1 MDIKRIGALRPLA
14 LAVWVALVA
23 PGAALAQQADEP
35 KEDKK
40 SAVDLERIVVTA
52 TPSTGVSTMRS
63 SVSVSTTTVEQIQA
77 SQAQSAAE
85 ALRSI
90 PGVRSESSGGEG
102 NANIT
107 VRGVPISAGGARYVQ
122 LQENGLPVILFG
134 DIAFATSDMF
144 VRVDNSLDQLQVV
157 RGGSASTAATN
168 SPGGVINFMTKTGV
182 DKGGAVG
189 LSFGLGFDQQ
199 RIDLDYGSGLMANGS
214 SYHVGG
220 HFRQGKGA
228 HPSDVKG
235 ENGGQIQASYSQNF
249 GAGSFRIYG
258 KFLDDSTPTLLPVP
272 VKVVGGKIFEL
283 PGIDPRKYTPY
294 GSNWPA
300 DPVLNKDNSISPT
313 NINDGLTVRNTAV
326 GGELAFNLGGGW
338 KLEDRI
344 RLSEISGRFTG
355 IFPRGDLEQGTF
367 TIQSGPQ
374 KGQKWTGTAAGVA
387 AFNTAID
394 DLGSI
399 SNDLKVTKRFD
410 LADKARVDF
419 TGGLFYN
426 QQNVSLTW
434 HFNHYLIQLV
444 DKNPALV
451 GSAKVPTGLIS
462 FGAADWGFCCQR
474 AIDAEYTTVA
484 PYAAFAYEAGP
495 LNFDASI
502 RLDKQNASGTFNQ
515 AATKVI
521 GKDKDGKDISVL
533 DKYVSA
539 NAHKIDY
546 SVDHTSF
553 SLGGNY
559 RITRDLSAFAR
570 YSDGVAFNADRIM
583 FGSQELNGR
592 DPIKVN
598 TLKQAEV
605 GVKFREGNFSAFVTL
620 FNARTA
626 ETNYEATTQISTT
639 NSYRANGLELEA
651 AYSAGAFRLGGGA
664 TFTNAEITASNDK
677 ATIGKTPRRQA
688 KVVYQLSPSY
698 SFGPVNVGASI
709 IGTGKSWG
717 DDGNTITMGGYTV
730 VNAFVNFEA
739 MKNLTIGVGVNNLA
753 NTIGYTEI
761 EGDGHAARS
770 INGRTV
776 KASLKY
782 SF

>member
-23 PGAALAQQADEP
+23 PGAALAQQSDEP
-35 KEDKK
+35 KEDKR

-63 SVSVSTTTVEQIQA
+63 SVSVSTTGVEQIQA

-122 LQENGLPVILFG
+122 LQENGLPVMLFG

-300 DPVLNKDNSISPT
+300 DPVLNKDNSITPT
-313 NINDGLTVRNTAV
+313 NVNDGLTVRNTAI
-326 GGELAFNLGGGW
+326 GAELAFNLGGGW

-374 KGQKWTGTAAGVA
+374 KGQSWTGTAAGVA
-387 AFNTAID
+387 SFNTALD

-410 LADKARVDF
+410 LGNKARVDF

-434 HFNHYLIQLV
+434 NFNHYLIQLV
-444 DKNPALV
+444 DKNPALL

-462 FGAADWGFCCQR
+462 FGARDWGFCCQR

-495 LNFDASI
+495 LNVDASI
-502 RLDKQNASGTFNQ
+502 RFDKQNASGTYNNVT
-515 AATKVI
+515 TKKVN
-521 GKDKDGKDISVL
+521 GVDEVDGYKPNTV
-533 DKYVSA
+533 KPV
-539 NAHKIDY
+539 DY

-553 SLGGNY
+553 SFGGNY
-559 RITRDLSAFAR
+559 RLNRDVSVFAR

-583 FGSQELNGR
+583 FGSQTLDGNT
-592 DPIKVN
+592 PISINSV
-598 TLKQAEV
+598 KQAEV
-605 GVKFREGNFSAFVTL
+605 GAKIRAGNFSAFATI
-620 FNARTA
+620 FNAKTS
-626 ETNYEATTQISTT
+626 ESNYEATTQKSTS
-639 NSYRANGLELEA
+639 NSYDANGVELEA
-651 AYSAGAFRLGGGA
+651 SYAMGGFRLAGGV

-698 SFGPVNVGASI
+698 SFGPVSLGASL

-717 DDGNTITMGGYTV
+717 DDANTITMDGYTV
-730 VNAFVNFEA
+730 VNAFVNFQA
-739 MKNLTIGVGVNNLA
+739 MKNLTLGLGVNNLA

>member
-1 MDIKRIGALRPLA
+1 MDIKRMGALRPLA
-14 LAVWVALVA
+14 LAVWVALVV
-23 PGAALAQQADEP
+23 PGVALAQQADDP

-52 TPSTGVSTMRS
+52 TPTTGVSTMRS

-90 PGVRSESSGGEG
+90 PGIRSESSGGEG

-122 LQENGLPVILFG
+122 LQENGLPVMLFG

-168 SPGGVINFMTKTGV
+168 SPGGVINFLTKTGV
-182 DKGGAVG
+182 DRGGSVG
-189 LSFGLGFDQQ
+189 VSFGLGFDQQ
-199 RIDLDYGSGLMANGS
+199 RIDLDYGSGLQKDGS

-235 ENGGQIQASYSQNF
+235 ENGGQIQASYSQAFN
-249 GAGSFRIYG
+249 GGSFRIYG

-272 VKVVGGKIFEL
+272 VKVVGGKIIEI
-283 PGIDPRKYTPY
+283 PGVDPRKYTPY
-294 GSNWPA
+294 GSNWPS
-300 DPVLNKDNSISPT
+300 DPVLNKDNSITQT
-313 NINDGLTVRNTAV
+313 NVNDGLTVRNTAI
-326 GGELAFNLGGGW
+326 GGEVSFNLGNGW
-338 KLEDRI
+338 KLEDRV

-355 IFPRGDLEQGTF
+355 IFPRGDLETGTF
-367 TIQSGPQ
+367 TIQSGAQ

-387 AFNTAID
+387 VFNTSLD

-399 SNDLKVTKRFD
+399 SNDLKITKRFNLSGKD
-410 LADKARVDF
+410 RLDF

-426 QQNVSLTW
+426 QQNVALTW

-444 DKNPALV
+444 EKNPALV
-451 GSAKVPTGLIS
+451 GSTAVPTGLIS
-462 FGAADWGFCCQR
+462 FGAKDWGFCCQR

-495 LNFDASI
+495 LNMDASI
-502 RLDKQNASGTFNQ
+502 RFDKQSASGSYNQ
-515 AATKVI
+515 ASTKKVN
-521 GKDKDGKDISVL
+521 GVDVL
-533 DKYVSA
+533 DKYVASTA
-539 NAHKIDY
+539 KPVDY
-546 SVDHTSF
+546 NVDHTSF

-559 RITRDLSAFAR
+559 RLDRDLSVFAR

-583 FGSQELNGR
+583 FGSQLLDGKT
-592 DPIKVN
+592 PISVN
-598 TLKQAEV
+598 SVKQAEV
-605 GVKFREGNFSAFVTL
+605 GAKIRSGNFSAFATI
-620 FNARTA
+620 FNAKTT
-626 ETNYEATTQISTT
+626 ESNYEATTQKSTQ
-639 NSYRANGLELEA
+639 NSYSANGVELEA
-651 AYSAGAFRLGGGA
+651 AYAMGGFRLAGGV

-677 ATIGKTPRRQA
+677 TTIGKTPRRQA
-688 KVVYQLSPSY
+688 KMVYQLSPSY
-698 SFGPVNVGASI
+698 SFGPVSVGASF

-717 DDGNTITMGGYTV
+717 DDGNTITMDGYTV

-739 MKNLTIGVGVNNLA
+739 MKNLTIGLGVNNLA